1 MKRNNKRSGVW
12 YVILECTVVVGFV
25 IVCCIVDFENFI
37 KGITFLQR
45 FNKNLEFFIQV
56 FKKIWPYILLVAI
69 IHSIVILKRNIRL
82 EFTKLSIA
90 GLEFQNKKPA
100 DKVCAH
106 LRNYLNTKRSIF
118 YFVESEDNIAH
129 LIHSYHAIYDY
140 MRDALQKYDYIVIDD
155 KEDYHIIKKY
165 LMILNRFLTKHQN
178 NYERWYYK
186 VKDDNAAYEM
196 DIMMLQKQYRHY
208 DELVADICSL
218 NKQMN
223 EFADY
228 LGVDL
233 KWYQE
238 LFSVNVE

>member
-1 MKRNNKRSGVW
+1 MKLI
-12 YVILECTVVVGFV
+12 YLILILVLL
-25 IVCCIVDFENFI
+25 
-37 KGITFLQR
+37 LQLGH
-45 FNKNLEFFIQV
+45 NSHSVFFILC
-56 FKKIWPYILLVAI
+56 FSSDTRISMDNYIYSSRSF
-69 IHSIVILKRNIRL
+69 HRL
-82 EFTKLSIA
+82 
-90 GLEFQNKKPA
+90 
-100 DKVCAH
+100 
-106 LRNYLNTKRSIF
+106 
-118 YFVESEDNIAH
+118 VESEDNIAH